1 MPARKLTVTPSP
13 SNVALSGRY
22 FQLLSGA
29 ECSVR
34 FFGKNAEFD
43 TEETVRVGDLLEFPE
58 NFARFE
64 IWSEFSTPV
73 EVYTGQA
80 KLTRVRQDFTL
91 TGSASIFSSRKGIPK
106 AETLLVSD
114 NANRRSVTIVP
125 LNAMIY
131 IGSINTS
138 TNEKVPV
145 AAGMP
150 VTLDITAAVYAE
162 LDPTSAETEADVR
175 IIEEI
180 N

>member
-1 MPARKLTVTPSP
+1 MPTRKLTAGPTP

-29 ECSVR
+29 ECDVR
-34 FFGKNAEFD
+34 FMGKDAAFD
-43 TEETVRVGDLLEFPE
+43 TVETVRVGDLLEFPQ
-58 NFARFE
+58 NFAKFE
-64 IWSEFSTPV
+64 ISSEFFTPV
-73 EVYTGQA
+73 EVYVGQA
-80 KLTRVRQDFTL
+80 KLTRARQDFAL
-91 TGSASIFSSRKGIPK
+91 TGSASIKSGQKDIPK

-125 LNAMIY
+125 LNNMIY
-131 IGSINTS
+131 VGSINTA

-150 VTLDITAAVYAE
+150 VTLDVSAAVYAE
-162 LDPTSAETEADVR
+162 LDPQSADDTADVR
-175 IIEEI
+175 IFEEI